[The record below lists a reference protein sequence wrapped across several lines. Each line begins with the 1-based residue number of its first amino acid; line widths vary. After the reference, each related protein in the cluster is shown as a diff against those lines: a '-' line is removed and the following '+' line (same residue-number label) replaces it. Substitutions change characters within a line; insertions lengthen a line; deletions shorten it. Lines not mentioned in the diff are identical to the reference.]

1 MAMEHLMDSWKFYTK
16 GSGIQHVDRITTL
29 PGIIMEMWSVKNWD
43 LMKAMFLLMEGENQS
58 MNTVINC
65 GTIIC
70 TVKELRIQYMIV
82 LATGI
87 SGISVT
93 TIALI

>member
-1 MAMEHLMDSWKFYTK
+1 MAMERLMDSWKFYTK
-16 GSGIQHVDRITTL
+16 GSGIRHVNRIIIL

-43 LMKAMFLLMEGENQS
+43 LMKAMFLLMGGENQL
-58 MNTVINC
+58 MNTDINF

-70 TVKELRIQYMIV
+70 TVKGLKILYMIV
-82 LATGI
+82 LATGMP
-87 SGISVT
+87 GISVT